1 MNKPPVIN
9 PPPSVLRNSLRQK
22 PQPGPRIETPHR
34 RIVTDLPAPGS
45 LATLENTDRTIPV
58 VNSFQPPIA
67 WERAEG
73 YQVYDGQ
80 GNCWI
85 DFTSTAVAANSGHG
99 HPAVRAALAKH
110 VQSGVLAQFNFVSS
124 IRVELAER
132 LLELAPPGMEKVYFW
147 TVGSEAIEAA
157 LRVARIWGMRRSP
170 SKNHILTFSGDYHGW
185 TLGAHQLSGTSAAK
199 PWLPDPCRF
208 IHHLPFPRVAAG
220 EAERDPP
227 HWQEFFERGMEDL
240 AASGVTPE
248 QVAGVF
254 VESVQGRT
262 GLPLPVSYVHA
273 LRRWT
278 EQHDALLIFDEV
290 QAGFGRTGK
299 WFAFEHYG
307 VRADLICIGKGVT
320 SSLPLAAVLGR
331 AEVLDILAPGEIMTT
346 HAAHPLSCAAAL
358 ANLKVIEDERL
369 VEAAEEKG
377 KLAREKLRKLQARF
391 PEYISDVTGL
401 GLLQAVHVRDPA
413 TGRPAAEL
421 VSDWIWAAVRRGVML
436 FYTNGAYIK
445 VCPPLVIPADALV
458 EGIQALGD
466 ALGEVAEMPAATPR
480 DEAVSLKR

>member
-1 MNKPPVIN
+1 MDKPPVVN
-9 PPPSVLRNSLRQK
+9 PPPSVLKNSLRQK
-22 PQPGPRIETPHR
+22 PEPGPRIETAHR

-45 LATLENTDRTIPV
+45 LATLRNTDRTIPV

-110 VQSGVLAQFNFVSS
+110 VESGVLAQFNFVSS

-199 PWLPDPCRF
+199 PWLPDPCPF

-227 HWQEFFERGMEDL
+227 HWQEFFERGMENL

-262 GLPLPVSYVHA
+262 GLPLPISYVHA

-320 SSLPLAAVLGR
+320 SSLPLAAVLGS
-331 AEVLDILAPGEIMTT
+331 AEILDILAPGEIMTT

-377 KLAREKLRKLQARF
+377 KLARQELRKLQARF

-436 FYTNGAYIK
+436 FYTTGAYIK

>member
-1 MNKPPVIN
+1 MNKPPVMN

-22 PQPGPRIETPHR
+22 PEPGPRIETAYR

-45 LATLENTDRTIPV
+45 LETLENTDRTIPI
-58 VNSFQPPIA
+58 VNSFQPPIV

-110 VQSGVLAQFNFVSS
+110 VESGVLAQFNFVSS

-157 LRVARIWGMRRSP
+157 LRVARIWGMRRSAD
-170 SKNHILTFSGDYHGW
+170 KNHILTFSGDYHGW

-199 PWLPDPCRF
+199 PWLPDPCPF
-208 IHHLPFPRVAAG
+208 IHHLPFPRVAAD
-220 EAERDPP
+220 EAERNPP
-227 HWQEFFERGMEDL
+227 DWEEFFERSMEDL

-262 GLPLPVSYVHA
+262 GLPLPISYVQT
-273 LRRWT
+273 LRRWA

-290 QAGFGRTGK
+290 QTGFGRTGK

-307 VRADLICIGKGVT
+307 VQPDLICIGKGVT
-320 SSLPLAAVLGR
+320 SSLPLAAVLGP
-331 AEVLDILAPGEIMTT
+331 AEILDVLAPGEIMTT

-358 ANLKVIEDERL
+358 ANLKVIEDEGL

-377 KLAREKLRKLQARF
+377 KLAREELRRLQARF

-401 GLLQAVHVRDPA
+401 GLLQAVHVQDPA
-413 TGRPAAEL
+413 TRQPAAEL
-421 VSDWIWAAVRRGVML
+421 ASDWIWAAVRQGVML
-436 FYTNGAYIK
+436 FHTNGAYIK
-445 VCPPLVIPADALV
+445 VSPPLVIPVDALV

-466 ALGEVAEMPAATPR
+466 ALAEVAEIRAGTPR
-480 DEAVSLKR
+480 GEAVSLKR

>member
-1 MNKPPVIN
+1 MNQSPVMN

-22 PQPGPRIETPHR
+22 PEPGPRIETAHR

-45 LATLENTDRTIPV
+45 LETLRNTDRTIPI

-85 DFTSTAVAANSGHG
+85 DFSSTAVAANSGHG

-110 VQSGVLAQFNFVSS
+110 VESGVLAQFNFVSS
-124 IRVELAER
+124 LRVELAER

-157 LRVARIWGMRRSP
+157 LRLARIWGMRRSP
-170 SKNHILTFSGDYHGW
+170 GKNHILTFSGDYHGW

-199 PWLPDPCRF
+199 PWLPDPCPF

-220 EAERDPP
+220 EAARNPP
-227 HWQEFFERGMEDL
+227 DWEEFFERSMGDL
-240 AASGVTPE
+240 AASRVTPD

-262 GLPLPVSYVHA
+262 GLPLPVSYVQT

-278 EQHDALLIFDEV
+278 EEHDVLLIFDEI
-290 QAGFGRTGK
+290 QAGFGRTGR

-307 VRADLICIGKGVT
+307 VRPDLICIGKGVT
-320 SSLPLAAVLGR
+320 SSLPLAAVLGP
-331 AEVLDILAPGEIMTT
+331 AEILDILAPGEIMTT
-346 HAAHPLSCAAAL
+346 HAAHPLSCVAAL

-369 VEAAEEKG
+369 VEAGEEKG
-377 KLAREKLRKLQARF
+377 KLAGEELGKLQARF
-391 PEYISDVTGL
+391 PEYLPDVTGL
-401 GLLQAVHVRDPA
+401 GLLRAVHVQDPS
-413 TGRPAAEL
+413 TGQPAAEL
-421 VSDWIWAAVRRGVML
+421 ASDWIWAAVRHGVML
-436 FYTNGAYIK
+436 FYTNGAFIK
-445 VCPPLVIPADALV
+445 VSPPLVIPADALV

-466 ALGEVAEMPAATPR
+466 ALAEVAETRAGTPR
-480 DEAVSLKR
+480 GEAVSLKR

>member
-1 MNKPPVIN
+1 MNKPPVIH
-9 PPPSVLRNSLRQK
+9 PAPSVLRNSLRQK
-22 PQPGPRIETPHR
+22 PEPGPRIETAHR

-45 LATLENTDRTIPV
+45 LKTLENTDRTIPI

-110 VQSGVLAQFNFVSS
+110 VESGVLAQFNFVSS
-124 IRVELAER
+124 LRVELAER

-157 LRVARIWGMRRSP
+157 LRLARIWGMRRNSG
-170 SKNHILTFSGDYHGW
+170 KNHILTFSGDYHGW

-199 PWLPDPCRF
+199 PWLPDPCPF
-208 IHHLPFPRVAAG
+208 IHHLPFPRVADD
-220 EAERDPP
+220 EAERNPP
-227 HWQEFFERGMEDL
+227 DWEEFFERSMEDL

-262 GLPLPVSYVHA
+262 GLPLPVSYVET

-290 QAGFGRTGK
+290 QTGFGRTGK

-307 VRADLICIGKGVT
+307 VQPDLICIGKGVT
-320 SSLPLAAVLGR
+320 SSLPLAAVLGP

-358 ANLKVIEDERL
+358 ANLKVIEDEGL

-377 KLAREKLRKLQARF
+377 KLAREELRKLQARF

-401 GLLQAVHVRDPA
+401 GLLQAVHVQDPV
-413 TGRPAAEL
+413 TGQPAAEL
-421 VSDWIWAAVRRGVML
+421 AWDWIWAAVRQGVML
-436 FYTNGAYIK
+436 FHTNGAYLK
-445 VCPPLVIPADALV
+445 VSPPLVIPVDALV

-466 ALGEVAEMPAATPR
+466 ALAEVVATRPATEQPAA
-480 DEAVSLKR
+480 VSSKR

>member
-1 MNKPPVIN
+1 MNKPPVVS
-9 PPPSVLRNSLRQK
+9 PAPSVLRNSLRQK
-22 PQPGPRIETPHR
+22 PEPGPRIETAHR

-45 LATLENTDRTIPV
+45 LETLENTDRTIPI

-67 WERAEG
+67 WERSEG

-110 VQSGVLAQFNFVSS
+110 VESGVLAQFNFVSS
-124 IRVELAER
+124 IRVELAQR
-132 LLELAPPGMEKVYFW
+132 LLELAPGMEKVYFW

-157 LRVARIWGMRRSP
+157 LRVARVWGMRRSP

-199 PWLPDPCRF
+199 PWLPDPCPF
-208 IHHLPFPRVAAG
+208 IHHLPFPRVAADD
-220 EAERDPP
+220 AACNPP
-227 HWQEFFERGMEDL
+227 DWQEVFEGGMEDL

-262 GLPLPVSYVHA
+262 GLPLPISYVQA

-320 SSLPLAAVLGR
+320 SSLPLAAVLGP
-331 AEVLDILAPGEIMTT
+331 AKVLDVLAPGEIMTT
-346 HAAHPLSCAAAL
+346 HAAHPLSCVAAL

-377 KLAREKLRKLQARF
+377 KLAREELRGLQARF
-391 PEYISDVTGL
+391 PEYISDVNGL
-401 GLLQAVHVRDPA
+401 GLLQAVHVRDPS
-413 TGRPAAEL
+413 TGQPAAEL
-421 VSDWIWAAVRRGVML
+421 ASDWIWAAVHHGVML

-445 VCPPLVIPADALV
+445 VSPPLVIPVGALV

-466 ALGEVAEMPAATPR
+466 ALAEVVATRAATEQPV
-480 DEAVSLKR
+480 AVPLKR